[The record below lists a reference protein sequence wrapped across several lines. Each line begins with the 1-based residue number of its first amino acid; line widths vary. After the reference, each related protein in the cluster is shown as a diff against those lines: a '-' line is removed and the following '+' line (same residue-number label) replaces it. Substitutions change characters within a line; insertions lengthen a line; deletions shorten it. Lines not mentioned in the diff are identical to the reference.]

1 MTAPETKPTY
11 IVDDPD
17 EIHVGRW
24 AAPRVAVSM
33 GCEGALLSPE
43 CARLLYSELG
53 QAASMWQLPSET
65 PDGASITTPPITSRQ
80 GVVLT
85 VAELEAREDLIQTLR
100 QDLARWLT
108 TGKAP
113 EITSLPNT
121 LSIGSYMHCAR
132 CLEERPP
139 DESPK
144 SYARLAVG
152 MTPEGMQ
159 VWCVRHDC
167 NVMHVHFQGM
177 KHPAN
182 MTRQQTAEE
191 VAELSARMTTVDL
204 GKAAEA
210 GEPVLEVSL
219 GVAHTLRVLVAT
231 GSWTSVLGRGSPRS
245 IHVKNL
251 SSKAR
256 IRVRTTDEHV
266 LPPGGY
272 LQLEGYEGAL
282 DATVEVAQP

>member
-1 MTAPETKPTY
+1 MTEPVKPTY

-17 EIHVGRW
+17 EIHVGKW
-24 AAPRVAVSM
+24 ATPRVAVSM

-43 CARLLYSELG
+43 CARWLYRELG
-53 QAASMWQLPSET
+53 QAAAMWQLPGET
-65 PDGASITTPPITSRQ
+65 PEGAAVTTPPIMSRQ

-85 VAELEAREDLIQTLR
+85 VAELEAREDLVQTLR
-100 QDLARWLT
+100 QDLAIAAMTRP
-108 TGKAP
+108 A
-113 EITSLPNT
+113 EVTSLPNT
-121 LSIGSYMHCAR
+121 LGIGSYMHCAL
-132 CLEERPP
+132 CLRERPP
-139 DESPK
+139 TESPE
-144 SYARLAVG
+144 SYARLSVG
-152 MTPEGMQ
+152 MTQEGLQ

-191 VAELSARMTTVDL
+191 VAQLSARMSTVDL

-219 GVAHTLRVLVAT
+219 GVAHTVRVLVAT
-231 GSWTSVLGRGSPRS
+231 GSWTSVLGPGSPRT
-245 IHVKNL
+245 IHVKNI

-256 IRVRTTDEHV
+256 ILVRTTDDHW
-266 LPPGGY
+266 LPPGGW
-272 LQLEGYEGAL
+272 LELEGYTGPL
-282 DATVEVAQP
+282 DATVEVPAP